1 MVDLGLQ
8 GNNFSCVMYMGNTP
22 SDLNTPLSS
31 KASIIFKNIDSKPN
45 LSKTKSFVKKYANFK
60 SLNPPVRTT
69 VQSVKYD
76 KSNKII
82 ICHVKLSKSE
92 ITKKEY
98 HDFIK
103 DDLRGPFESN
113 WDDAPHENMKARNI
127 TVVFETK
134 KPATKKKKP
143 ATKRKKPAKKKK
155 KKPATKRK
163 KPAKKKK
170 KKPATKRKKKP
181 VKK

>member
-1 MVDLGLQ
+1 
-8 GNNFSCVMYMGNTP
+8 MGNTP

-31 KASIIFKNIDSKPN
+31 KASIIFKNIDSKPK

-60 SLNPPVRTT
+60 TLNPPVKTT

-76 KSNKII
+76 KSNKMI
-82 ICHVKLSKSE
+82 ICDVKLSKSD
-92 ITKKEY
+92 ITKREY

-113 WDDAPHENMKARNI
+113 WDDAPHENMKAKNI
-127 TVVFETK
+127 SVVFESK

-143 ATKRKKPAKKKK
+143 ATKRKK
-155 KKPATKRK
+155 
-163 KPAKKKK
+163 
-170 KKPATKRKKKP
+170 KPATKRKKKP
-181 VKK
+181 AKK

>member
-1 MVDLGLQ
+1 
-8 GNNFSCVMYMGNTP
+8 MGNT
-22 SDLNTPLSS
+22 SSLNTPLSS

-60 SLNPPVRTT
+60 SLNPPVKTT

-76 KSNKII
+76 KSNERI
-82 ICHVKLSKSE
+82 ICDVKLSKSD

-98 HDFIK
+98 YDFIK

-113 WDDAPHENMKARNI
+113 WDDAPHENMKAKNI
-127 TVVFETK
+127 SVVFESKKPATKKKPTKKKKPSKKK

-143 ATKRKKPAKKKK
+143 TTKRKKKS
-155 KKPATKRK
+155 
-163 KPAKKKK
+163 
-170 KKPATKRKKKP
+170 ATKRKKKP
-181 VKK
+181 VAKK